1 MKFFY
6 YYLAAI
12 SVFAVLLT
20 VYDKRAA
27 RKGKWRIS
35 ESALLCTAALG
46 GSVAMFLTMLLI
58 RHRNPAHYS
67 FADRLCR
74 LCGKRD
80 FTSKKRLIFL
90 LIFHKIQ
97 DLDLCSIIKK

>member
-12 SVFAVLLT
+12 SVFAVFLT

-58 RHRNPAHYS
+58 RHKTKHIKFMLGIPIIMVFQAVLLLWMN
-67 FADRLCR
+67 
-74 LCGKRD
+74 
-80 FTSKKRLIFL
+80 SKIPLF
-90 LIFHKIQ
+90 
-97 DLDLCSIIKK
+97 